1 MREAIAALESALGS
15 LEQARDELP
24 EDLRREL
31 APILEQARAVLES
44 IRGKSGAPERTE
56 TR

>member
-44 IRGKSGAPERTE
+44 IRGKSASPEPSE